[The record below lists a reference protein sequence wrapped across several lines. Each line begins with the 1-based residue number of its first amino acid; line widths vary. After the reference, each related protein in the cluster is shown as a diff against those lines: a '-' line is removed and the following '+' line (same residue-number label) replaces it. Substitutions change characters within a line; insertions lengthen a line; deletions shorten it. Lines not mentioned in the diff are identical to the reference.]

1 MMAQNLSTHPCQG
14 MGLAK
19 RDLGCSTIL
28 LDAPPPVTALELF
41 WELCLWVSPWEHWLV
56 VRWTP
61 SAASLGGFGGLWVPF
76 PGIFVPQPLEATEA
90 LCSRLIY
97 SGRTF
102 GHTLAP
108 KNLKWAN
115 PQRQQNWGKAGQSRG
130 AEQRGRAGLA
140 LSSVGVSRGQS
151 PRRDPTGNKGTF
163 PKSGQVTQLPRLVL
177 STSRNFV
184 CPNPS

>member
-28 LDAPPPVTALELF
+28 LMLPHQSRPWSFFGSFTFAFESPHRNTG
-41 WELCLWVSPWEHWLV
+41 LWWDGPQ
-56 VRWTP
+56 

-115 PQRQQNWGKAGQSRG
+115 PQRQQNWGKAEQSRG
-130 AEQRGRAGLA
+130 AEQGWL
-140 LSSVGVSRGQS
+140 
-151 PRRDPTGNKGTF
+151 
-163 PKSGQVTQLPRLVL
+163 
-177 STSRNFV
+177 
-184 CPNPS
+184 